1 VIYSHYC
8 DFAWHR
14 ISTLYGVRRALYC
27 GSAERTKI
35 MHSSASGSFI
45 AKIWPGYMYWFRR
58 YLFYCEFCFS
68 WPPTTKFNFFF
79 FFFFCTFQ
87 KSLPFGHSS
96 PGSHVEQGMRLSEGC
111 ISKILW
117 QSTRLPNKSL
127 DHKSSEPTL
136 QGRPGALQEETHI
149 VAVKIRNIFP
159 CSAQA
164 KYHMGKRR
172 RQANSARWM
181 GVRTPLYNVSDGS
194 SDLLWSGKVA
204 NGESNSKAFCPV
216 ACQP

>member
-1 VIYSHYC
+1 MQQEH
-8 DFAWHR
+8 DFTWHHF
-14 ISTLYGVRRALYC
+14 STLYGVRRALYC

-45 AKIWPGYMYWFRR
+45 AKIWPGYTYWFRR
-58 YLFYCEFCFS
+58 YLLRYSYCEFCFS
-68 WPPTTKFNFFF
+68 WPPTTKL
-79 FFFFCTFQ
+79 FFFCTFQ
-87 KSLPFGHSS
+87 KSPPFGHSS
-96 PGSHVEQGMRLSEGC
+96 PGSHVEQGMRLSEGS

-117 QSTRLPNKSL
+117 QSTRLPN
-127 DHKSSEPTL
+127 KSSEPTL

-159 CSAQA
+159 SSAQA

-172 RQANSARWM
+172 RQINSARWI

-194 SDLLWSGKVA
+194 SDLLWSGKAA